1 MEQTGQ
7 PAAAA
12 PEVLPQEHTMH
23 ITFGG
28 IHEDNMGELRLLND
42 TTFPVRYNDKFY
54 LEVLQTLPAFTKYA
68 YHQGMIVGAI
78 CCRLEEEKPQPPPPL
93 EGAEGQQ
100 QDNDTEKTRRQ
111 QKLYIMTLGVLAA
124 YRGRG
129 IGTKLL
135 ESVLEAARGPPHAG
149 TLDEIYLHVQ
159 TSNEDAIHFYA
170 KFGFVTKELIK
181 NYYKRIDPPDCY
193 VLSLALGTAG
203 AREEETAAPRELT
216 HAS

>member
-1 MEQTGQ
+1 
-7 PAAAA
+7 
-12 PEVLPQEHTMH
+12 MH
-23 ITFGG
+23 VTFGG
-28 IHEDNMGELRLLND
+28 IHEDNLGELRLLND

-78 CCRLEEEKPQPPPPL
+78 CCRLEEEKPQPPPP
-93 EGAEGQQ
+93 EGAEAQQ
-100 QDNDTEKTRRQ
+100 QDNGMESKRRK

-135 ESVLEAARGPPHAG
+135 ESVLEAARGPPHAS

-193 VLSLALGTAG
+193 VLSLAMGAAG
-203 AREEETAAPRELT
+203 AREEEAARPPAAAAPRELT

>member
-1 MEQTGQ
+1 
-7 PAAAA
+7 
-12 PEVLPQEHTMH
+12 MH
-23 ITFGG
+23 VTFGG
-28 IHEDNMGELRLLND
+28 IHQDNLGELRLLND

-68 YHQGMIVGAI
+68 YHQGVIVGAI
-78 CCRLEEEKPQPPPPL
+78 CCRLEDEKQPPP
-93 EGAEGQQ
+93 EKDHDIHTA
-100 QDNDTEKTRRQ
+100 DTDKRKMSRK

-129 IGTKLL
+129 IGSKLL
-135 ESVLEAARGPPHAG
+135 ESVLAAARAPPHAG
-149 TLDEIYLHVQ
+149 HLEEVYLHVQ

-181 NYYKRIDPPDCY
+181 NYYKRIEPPDCY
-193 VLSLALGTAG
+193 VLSLGLGAG
-203 AREEETAAPRELT
+203 AATGREEARSPPAARKLTT